1 MGAQIV
7 TFVLRFNY
15 SINTSWCDAN
25 GYQGG
30 IPRAFKTF
38 VMDTSPD
45 FMQTSIDVDGLTNE
59 IVVPESFLARDL
71 PNIET
76 FNVAFWGESELRC
89 TLLAPLAPAL
99 PHLGPLPLWSS
110 RRPLHAFHPNTL
122 VPPQASQER
131 VCAAE

>member
-45 FMQTSIDVDGLTNE
+45 FMQSIDVDELTNE

-76 FNVAFWGESELRC
+76 LNVAFWGESELRC

-110 RRPLHAFHPNTL
+110 RRPSLTC
-122 VPPQASQER
+122 VPPQHPGASSG
-131 VCAAE
+131 